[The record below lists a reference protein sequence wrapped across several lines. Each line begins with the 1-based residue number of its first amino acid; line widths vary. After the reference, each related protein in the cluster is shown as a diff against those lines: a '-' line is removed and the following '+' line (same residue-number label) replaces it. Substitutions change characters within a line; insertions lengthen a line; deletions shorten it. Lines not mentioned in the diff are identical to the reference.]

1 VQHFNGVVA
10 PFGETRPAWKVL
22 RVLGNLL
29 GLAGFE
35 QDSAEA
41 ARLEI
46 AADLQA
52 HVNARL
58 SNAIDLDVF
67 PGDGAVP
74 QQIPP
79 GKLERITDVNLY
91 EADAIVRR
99 ASALH
104 ATRDARAPSLA
115 INRALF
121 TQLKLR
127 PGGAATVRQAQRTT
141 TLPVTIGDSVPP
153 GCVRIAGA
161 RAETAALGPMFGAVE
176 LESV

>member
-1 VQHFNGVVA
+1 
-10 PFGETRPAWKVL
+10 
-22 RVLGNLL
+22 LL

-35 QDSAEA
+35 QDSVEA
-41 ARLEI
+41 VRQEI
-46 AADLQA
+46 APDLQA

-58 SNAIDLDVF
+58 SNTIDASVVASMA
-67 PGDGAVP
+67 GANG
-74 QQIPP
+74 IALESAA
-79 GKLERITDVNLY
+79 GKLERITEVNLY
-91 EADAIVRR
+91 QADAIVRR

-104 ATRDARAPSLA
+104 ATRDARVPSLA

-127 PGGAATVRQAQRTT
+127 PGGAAAVRQAQRTT
-141 TLPVTIGDSVPP
+141 TLPVTIDDSVPA